1 MVSLDLQDSNPNL
14 RQKIISKILKTRAS
28 NLIAGDITNIAPI
41 AICDGLG
48 IWKNQS
54 SRLGWNYKKKSVT
67 TKWRSSCSRFCC
79 KQNSVFCY
87 FEVLFK
93 PWIQLWLYHCK
104 LVGISNWHIC
114 HIFFFTGI
122 SSFPQIGQSAVFL
135 LPLKEEEILSF
146 EYWLVGQSM
155 SIIVG
160 ILYFSLLLLCVRKW
174 LMASRFQLH
183 IHRVHSQCHSVN
195 SHCVP

>member
-1 MVSLDLQDSNPNL
+1 MRTICARLWWWPCDWQWQSDMICKILWMGIKWSHWQYLQDSNPNL

-28 NLIAGDITNIAPI
+28 NLITGDITNIAPI

-93 PWIQLWLYHCK
+93 PWIQLWLYHCSW
-104 LVGISNWHIC
+104 LAYP
-114 HIFFFTGI
+114 TGI
-122 SSFPQIGQSAVFL
+122 SVISS
-135 LPLKEEEILSF
+135 
-146 EYWLVGQSM
+146 
-155 SIIVG
+155 
-160 ILYFSLLLLCVRKW
+160 FSLAYLLFLK
-174 LMASRFQLH
+174 
-183 IHRVHSQCHSVN
+183 
-195 SHCVP
+195 